1 MPGTCSLQAPGTLHR
16 KAPVAPSVR
25 PSAIPGYEDW
35 PGHVRTRRP
44 ADVPPRSRAL
54 AGVLGVPAP
63 PSNISVAVEWEDTH
77 DGVTTSALSW
87 QLGFGPRTQAWLM
100 RPAGAAGPLPGV
112 LALHCHGGNKYT
124 GASRLVEF
132 PPGRSE
138 PGTETGTETDPR
150 RHDLYGGRALATN
163 LAREGFAV
171 LAHDTFSW
179 GSRRF
184 DLNTPPWRTADALAA
199 RHAQWREEGRTP
211 GAAESYN
218 AAAAIH
224 EDTVAKA
231 AGLAGTSLAGTV
243 AHDDLAALQVL
254 HSLPNVDPARL
265 GCLGFSGGGGRAV
278 VLAAL
283 APAIRSYAV
292 TAMMTT
298 FESLFPAYLDAHS
311 WLLQTPGL
319 ARIRDW
325 PELTGLSEAGHFLVQ
340 YGLQDPLFPEAGMR
354 DANSLLDDLHASGRY
369 TGSFWPG
376 GHEFTVPMQAEAF
389 AFLRETLAPAAAP
402 TPGRNPR

>member
-1 MPGTCSLQAPGTLHR
+1 MDSPA
-16 KAPVAPSVR
+16 R

-35 PGHVRTRRP
+35 PAHTRSRRP
-44 ADVPPRSRAL
+44 ADVPPRSSAL

-63 PSNISVAVEWEDTH
+63 PSTISVTLEWEDTH

-87 QLGFGPRTQAWLM
+87 QLGFGPRTRAWLM
-100 RPAGAAGPLPGV
+100 KPAGTTGPLPGV

-124 GASRLVEF
+124 GASELIEF

-138 PGTETGTETDPR
+138 AGVDTDPR
-150 RHDLYGGRALATN
+150 RHELYGGRALATE
-163 LAREGFAV
+163 LAKDGFAV

-184 DLNTPPWRTADALAA
+184 NLDTPPWRTSDAMAG
-199 RHAQWREEGRTP
+199 RRAQWREAGRTP

-218 AAAAIH
+218 AAAAFH

-254 HSLPNVDPARL
+254 ASLPSVDPARL

-278 VLAAL
+278 LLAAL
-283 APAIRSYAV
+283 SPAIRSYAV

-298 FESLFPAYLDAHS
+298 FDSLFPAYLDAHS

-319 ARIRDW
+319 ARLGEW
-325 PELTGLSEAGHFLVQ
+325 PELTSLSAAGSFLIQ
-340 YGLQDPLFPEAGMR
+340 YALEDPLFPADGMR
-354 DANSLLDDLHASGRY
+354 EANRMLDELHASGRY

-376 GHEFTVPMQAEAF
+376 GHEFTIPMQAEAF
-389 AFLRETLAPAAAP
+389 TFLRETLAPAASP
-402 TPGRNPR
+402 TPQGTFR

>member
-1 MPGTCSLQAPGTLHR
+1 MD
-16 KAPVAPSVR
+16 PSVR

-35 PGHVRTRRP
+35 PAHVRSRP
-44 ADVPPRSRAL
+44 AADVLSQSIAL
-54 AGVLGVPAP
+54 AGALGVPAP
-63 PSNISVAVEWEDTH
+63 LSNISVTLEWEDTY

-87 QLGFGPRTQAWLM
+87 QLGFGPRTRAWLVK
-100 RPAGAAGPLPGV
+100 PAGAVGPLPGV

-124 GASRLVEF
+124 GASELIEF
-132 PPGRSE
+132 PPGHSE
-138 PGTETGTETDPR
+138 PGVETDPR
-150 RHDLYGGRALATN
+150 RHDLYGGRALATE
-163 LAREGFAV
+163 LARDGFAV

-184 DLNTPPWRTADALAA
+184 DLDTPPWRTSDALAG
-199 RHAQWREEGRTP
+199 RRAQWREEGRTP

-218 AAAAIH
+218 AAAAFH

-254 HSLPNVDPARL
+254 TSLPGVDPARL

-278 VLAAL
+278 LLAAL
-283 APAIRSYAV
+283 SPAIRSYVV

-298 FESLFPAYLDAHS
+298 FDSLFPAYLDAHS

-319 ARIRDW
+319 ARLGEW
-325 PELTGLSEAGHFLVQ
+325 PELTSLSTAGNFLIQ
-340 YGLQDPLFPEAGMR
+340 YALEDPLFPAGGMR
-354 DANSLLDDLHASGRY
+354 DANRMLDNLHAAGNY

-389 AFLRETLAPAAAP
+389 SFLRETLVPAALP
-402 TPGRNPR
+402 TSQEILR